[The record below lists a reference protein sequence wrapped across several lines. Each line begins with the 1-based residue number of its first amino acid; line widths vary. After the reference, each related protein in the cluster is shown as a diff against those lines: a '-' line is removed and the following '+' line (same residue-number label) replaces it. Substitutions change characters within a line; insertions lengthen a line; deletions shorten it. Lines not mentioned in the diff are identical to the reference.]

1 MSDERLVPIGTPVV
15 LRQPMTERDIGCVE
29 SCSYTLGRVAEQPCP
44 EEQRYGI
51 QFEGL
56 TTEGGFPMTC
66 YFKRDEF
73 VLARAGT

>member
-15 LRQPMTERDIGCVE
+15 LKQPMTERDIGCVE
-29 SCSYTLGRVAEQPCP
+29 PCSYTLGRVAEH
-44 EEQRYGI
+44 EQGDRPYGI

-56 TTEGGFPMTC
+56 TTQAGTLMTC